1 MAFIP
6 FSFRSIANIA
16 ERGIL
21 LKTITAAFQIQRR
34 LGRGGIIEGD
44 NHSIAN
50 TAERGVRSINSNL
63 STN

>member
-6 FSFRSIANIA
+6 FSFRSIANTA
-16 ERGIL
+16 E
-21 LKTITAAFQIQRR
+21 
-34 LGRGGIIEGD
+34 RGGIIEGD